1 MTNAVIARIFREIA
15 VYLDMENVPF
25 RPRAYERAAYAIDAL
40 DRPLAEIHAAGGTK
54 ALTAIP
60 GIGAHTA
67 KRIAELVTTGHLE
80 YYDAL
85 KKKMPVDIT
94 GLTAIEGLGPKNVKV
109 LYEALGIETVA
120 DLERAARAHEI
131 RTLPRFG
138 PKSEEKILRGIA
150 FLRASARRF
159 PLGIALPFAE
169 EVRTRIA
176 KLPGVTAVLVA
187 GSIRRRCE
195 TVGDADIL
203 VVSRTPRPVMDLV
216 VGMPEVVHVHGRG
229 DTKTS
234 VKLQTGMDLDVR
246 VVPKESLG
254 AALNYFTGSK
264 LHNVELRR
272 RAQERG
278 LKLNEYGI
286 FKGTRRIAGRT
297 EEEVYAVLDLPYIPP
312 ELREAQGEIEAA
324 AAGALPRLIDHGD
337 LRGDLQ
343 IQTSWTDG
351 ANSIEEMALE
361 AKRLGL
367 EYIAIT
373 DHTKSLAMT
382 GGLDEAKIRRQRR
395 EIARL
400 NEKIGGIRILSGAE
414 VNIDKGGSLDIDDAT
429 LAQLDV
435 VGVAVHSHFDMSR
448 QEMTAR
454 LVRAIQN
461 PHADIL
467 FHPTGRVI
475 GRREPYD
482 VDIDALIAEARR
494 TGTVLEIDAHP
505 SRLDLRD
512 EHVRR
517 AVGAG
522 VKLTIDSD
530 AHNVGHLPLIS
541 FGVDQARRGWARK
554 ADVLNTRPLRAFLA
568 GLKGARRSAGRLG
581 RRAQR
586 KR

>member
-1 MTNAVIARIFREIA
+1 
-15 VYLDMENVPF
+15 
-25 RPRAYERAAYAIDAL
+25 
-40 DRPLAEIHAAGGTK
+40 
-54 ALTAIP
+54 
-60 GIGAHTA
+60 
-67 KRIAELVTTGHLE
+67 VTTGRLQ

-109 LYEALGIETVA
+109 LYEALGVETVA

-131 RTLPRFG
+131 RKLPRFG

-150 FLRASARRF
+150 FLRASSRRF
-159 PLGIALPFAE
+159 PLGEVFPFAE
-169 EVRTRIA
+169 DVRARIA
-176 KLPGVTAVLVA
+176 RVPGVTAVVIA

-203 VVSRTPRPVMDLV
+203 VVSRAPRPVMDLV

-229 DTKTS
+229 ETKTS

-246 VVPKESLG
+246 VVPRESLG

-286 FKGTRRIAGRT
+286 FKGSRRIAGRT
-297 EEEVYAVLDLPYIPP
+297 EEDVYAVLDLPYIPP

-324 AAGALPRLIDHGD
+324 AAGTLPRLIDHGD

-343 IQTSWTDG
+343 IQTTWTDG

-373 DHTKSLAMT
+373 DHTKGLAMVR
-382 GGLDEAKIRRQRR
+382 GSDEAKIRRQRR

-400 NEKIGGIRILSGAE
+400 DERIGGIRILSGAE
-414 VNIDKGGSLDIDDAT
+414 VNIEKDGSLDIDDAT
-429 LAQLDV
+429 LETLDV

-448 QEMTAR
+448 DQMTAR

-482 VDIDALIAEARR
+482 IDIDALIAEAQR
-494 TGTVLEIDAHP
+494 TGTALEIDAHP

-512 EHVRR
+512 EHIRR

-541 FGVDQARRGWARK
+541 FGIDQARRGWARK
-554 ADVLNTRPLRAFLA
+554 EDVLNTRPLDAFLA
-568 GLKGARRSAGRLG
+568 ALKGAREPARPS
-581 RRAQR
+581 RRPTARR
-586 KR
+586 KRKR